1 MRSKPAPG
9 TVSGAPFI
17 LLGTV
22 QQEDHKV
29 RLVMRVVVTETGV
42 IIATGKGDTVGG
54 GIRAVFDAA
63 RHALPQIGPLAGLAA

>member
-9 TVSGAPFI
+9 TVSGARFI

-22 QQEDHKV
+22 QQEGAQL
-29 RLVMRVVVTETGV
+29 RLVMRVVVTETGE
-42 IIATGKGDTVGG
+42 IIASGKGDTVGG

-63 RHALPQIGPLAGLAA
+63 RHALPQLGPLNALAA